1 VSQTQ
6 TVGRVNGKS
15 WFRINE
21 NPDNPMSTEQELNMT
36 IAANS
41 TPTVAPHRATTNSI
55 LVLSVL
61 ASRTVLLILSYFITA
76 WLFMSLDM
84 PTPYDLARAWWPV
97 ALVLI
102 NGIVL
107 VLLFFAVKREGI
119 TLASLIGFK
128 KSMFRKD
135 IVASLWM
142 IPVSLLLAV
151 GATMGLGAIFYNL
164 QTPSGLMSLSTL
176 PAWAMVITLAFH
188 PLINAFVEEMTYN
201 GYVFPR
207 IDGLLRSPGLA
218 VTLVT
223 FFFALQHIGIPF
235 AFDAKFLVW
244 RFLSFVPLL
253 LFWVLAYA
261 KMRRLPALIIVHWF
275 MDVFAVLTILFIPS
289 S

>member
-1 VSQTQ
+1 
-6 TVGRVNGKS
+6 
-15 WFRINE
+15 
-21 NPDNPMSTEQELNMT
+21 MT
-36 IAANS
+36 IEANATS
-41 TPTVAPHRATTNSI
+41 TAAPHRANANSI

-61 ASRTVLLILSYFITA
+61 ASRTVLLLLSYFITA

-84 PTPYDLARAWWPV
+84 PAPYDLARAWWPV

-107 VLLFFAVKREGI
+107 ALLFFAVKREGV
-119 TLASLIGFK
+119 TLASLIGFE

-135 IVASLWM
+135 MVSSLWM
-142 IPVSLLLAV
+142 IPVSMILAV

-164 QTPSGLMSLSTL
+164 KTPSDLMSLSTL
-176 PAWAMVITLAFH
+176 PAWAMVITLILH
-188 PLINAFVEEMTYN
+188 PVMNAFVEEMTYN

-207 IDGLLRSPGLA
+207 MIGMLRSPGLA
-218 VTLVT
+218 VILVT
-223 FFFALQHIGIPF
+223 FFFTLQHIGIPF
-235 AFDAKFLVW
+235 AFDAKFLLW

-275 MDVFAVLTILFIPS
+275 MDVFAVLTILFMPS

>member
-1 VSQTQ
+1 
-6 TVGRVNGKS
+6 
-15 WFRINE
+15 
-21 NPDNPMSTEQELNMT
+21 MT
-36 IAANS
+36 ITANS
-41 TPTVAPHRATTNSI
+41 TPNVAPHRATANSI

-76 WLFMSLDM
+76 WLLMSLDT

-102 NGIVL
+102 NGFVL
-107 VLLFFAVKREGI
+107 VLLFFASKREGV
-119 TLASLIGFK
+119 TLGSLIGFE
-128 KSMFRKD
+128 KSFFRKD

-142 IPVSLLLAV
+142 IPVSMILAV
-151 GATMGLGAIFYNL
+151 GATMGLGALFYNL

-176 PAWAMVITLAFH
+176 PIWAMVITIVFH
-188 PLINAFVEEMTYN
+188 PLINAFVEQMTYN

-207 IDGLLRSPGLA
+207 LHGLLRSTGLT

-223 FFFALQHIGIPF
+223 FFFTLQHIAIPF
-235 AFDAKFLVW
+235 AFDAKFLLW

-253 LFWVLAYA
+253 LFWVLSYA

-275 MDVFAVLTILFIPS
+275 MDIFAVLTILFIPS
-289 S
+289 P

>member
-1 VSQTQ
+1 
-6 TVGRVNGKS
+6 
-15 WFRINE
+15 
-21 NPDNPMSTEQELNMT
+21 MT
-36 IAANS
+36 ITATS
-41 TPTVAPHRATTNSI
+41 TTTVAPHSATANAI

-61 ASRTVLLILSYFITA
+61 ASRTVLLVLSYFITA
-76 WLFMSLDM
+76 WLFMSFDM
-84 PTPYDLARAWWPV
+84 PRPYDLARAWWPV

-107 VLLFFAVKREGI
+107 VLLFFAAKREGS
-119 TLASLIGFK
+119 TLGSLVGFE
-128 KSMFRKD
+128 KSMLRKD

-142 IPVSLLLAV
+142 IPVSMILAV

-176 PAWAMVITLAFH
+176 PTWAMVVAIAFH

-207 IDGLLRSPGLA
+207 LRGLLRSPGLT

-223 FFFALQHIGIPF
+223 FFFSLQHIAIPF

-253 LFWVLAYA
+253 LFWVLSYA
-261 KMRRLPALIIVHWF
+261 RMRRLPALITVHWF
-275 MDVFAVLTILFIPS
+275 MDIFAVLTILFIPS